1 MEAKQFWKFGFEFEH
16 IFLLTRI
23 ISEQQWNSGQQNL
36 I

>member
-1 MEAKQFWKFGFEFEH
+1 MEAKQFGNFEFEH